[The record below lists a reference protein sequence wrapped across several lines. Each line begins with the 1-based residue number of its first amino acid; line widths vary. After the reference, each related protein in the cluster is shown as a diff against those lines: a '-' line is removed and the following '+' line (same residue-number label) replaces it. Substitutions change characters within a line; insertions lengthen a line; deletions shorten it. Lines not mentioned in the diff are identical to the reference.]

1 MGGDCINS
9 KRELSKIKKRY
20 KENSEATYQMVNGPS
35 SLGCELLKIDYPT
48 EISELLEVIKSNSKR
63 IDKELDKLY
72 ESGVNREL
80 LINYVK
86 NEHTG
91 DPTMRYVVGLNR
103 DLKDKNEISIMRLD
117 RLILWIQRK
126 ATNVV
131 RSLNDLH
138 ESTPDLDGISE
149 IKNTIMDDSEE
160 FGEIIEDIKK
170 DVIKT
175 YGIEINPYA
184 DTDEIIRYTTRI
196 KSNNKEIYNR
206 LDNLANLIHDKAVIT
221 LKDFTKLNKNLPPA
235 S

>member
-1 MGGDCINS
+1 
-9 KRELSKIKKRY
+9 
-20 KENSEATYQMVNGPS
+20 
-35 SLGCELLKIDYPT
+35 
-48 EISELLEVIKSNSKR
+48 
-63 IDKELDKLY
+63 
-72 ESGVNREL
+72 
-80 LINYVK
+80 
-86 NEHTG
+86 
-91 DPTMRYVVGLNR
+91 
-103 DLKDKNEISIMRLD
+103 MRLD